1 MDETDSAA
9 PEVTPTRELRVL
21 VLHNRDFPSSATDE
35 PESSLSPDAQSRL
48 DVANAARSVARSL
61 AARGHFAE
69 VQGIDRDDIPE
80 LLNRLRE
87 DPPDVVFNLVESLL
101 NDDYHGAAIPTLL
114 DLFSIPYTGIGP
126 FSFQAML
133 RKHIAGQLLRAGGVP
148 TPVSVLLPA
157 ASRSREEDRTLL
169 ESMAYPLI
177 LKLDDT
183 SGSIGV
189 SNRSVIHDEAGLFA
203 QLDYLRETY
212 QRPILAERYVA
223 GREIY
228 VSMLGNAP
236 PEILPLQEVDFSR
249 LPSELPHIVNENAKW
264 IAGTLEYDAISS
276 VAIGPLH
283 PTVRARVEE
292 AARRAFALLG
302 ARDYARCDIRLA
314 ENGRP
319 YVIDVN
325 GNCDLS
331 EDAGYARAAYLA
343 GLSYEQLIER
353 IALAALQRTQDA
365 RRISK
370 ALRASH
376 PSRRSG

>member
-9 PEVTPTRELRVL
+9 PDVTPTRELRVL
-21 VLHNRDFPSSATDE
+21 VLHNRDFSSSLSDD
-35 PESSLSPDAQSRL
+35 PESSVSPDLQARV

-80 LLNRLRE
+80 LLSRVQN

-114 DLFSIPYTGIGP
+114 DLYGIPYTGIGP
-126 FSFQAML
+126 FSFQMML
-133 RKHIAGQLLRAGGVP
+133 RKHTAGQLLRAAGVP
-148 TPVSVLLPA
+148 MPASVLLSARP
-157 ASRSREEDRTLL
+157 RSREEDLAQL
-169 ESMAYPLI
+169 ESIGYPLI
-177 LKLDDT
+177 LKLDDG
-183 SGSIGV
+183 SGSIGL
-189 SNRSVIHDEAGLFA
+189 SNRSLITSEAELFN
-203 QLDYLRETY
+203 QLEYLRETY
-212 QRPILAERYVA
+212 RRPILAERFIA
-223 GREIY
+223 GREIC
-228 VSMLGNAP
+228 VSMLGNSP
-236 PEILPLQEVDFSR
+236 PELLPLQEVDFSR
-249 LPSELPHIVNENAKW
+249 LPSDLPHIVNENAKW
-264 IAGTLEYDAISS
+264 IAGTPEYEAISS
-276 VAIGPLH
+276 VAVGPLH
-283 PTVRARVEE
+283 PTVRSRVED
-292 AARRAFALLG
+292 AARRAFALLD

-353 IALAALQRTQDA
+353 IALAALQRTEDA
-365 RRISK
+365 RQSLS
-370 ALRASH
+370 ASRASYS
-376 PSRRSG
+376 SRSSG

>member
-1 MDETDSAA
+1 M
-9 PEVTPTRELRVL
+9 PTRELRVL
-21 VLHNRDFPSSATDE
+21 VLHNRDFVQAVADETD
-35 PESSLSPDAQSRL
+35 SSLSPDTRSRV

-69 VQGIDRDDIPE
+69 VQGIDRDEIPD
-80 LLNRLRE
+80 LLQRLRQ
-87 DPPDVVFNLVESLL
+87 DPPDLVFNLVESLL
-101 NDDYHGAAIPTLL
+101 NDDCQGAAIPTLL
-114 DLFSIPYTGIGP
+114 DLYAIPYTGIGP
-126 FSFQAML
+126 FAYQAML
-133 RKHIAGQLLRAGGVP
+133 RKHITGQLLRAGAVL
-148 TPVSVLLPA
+148 TPPSALLSAQP
-157 ASRSREEDRTLL
+157 RSRAEDLAPLTP
-169 ESMAYPLI
+169 MGFPLI

-183 SGSIGV
+183 SGSIGI
-189 SNRSVIHDEAGLFA
+189 SNQSIVHSESELFV

-212 QRPILAERYVA
+212 RRSILAERFIA

-249 LPSELPHIVNENAKW
+249 LPGELPHIVNENAKW
-264 IAGTLEYDAISS
+264 VAGTSEYEAISS

-283 PTVRARVEE
+283 PTVRSRIEE
-292 AARRAFALLG
+292 AGRRAFAVLG
-302 ARDYARCDIRLA
+302 ARDYARCDIRLS
-314 ENGRP
+314 EDGRP

-353 IALAALQRTQDA
+353 IAFAALQRTEDA
-365 RRISK
+365 RRIPPATR
-370 ALRASH
+370 ALHSL
-376 PSRRSG
+376 RRSG